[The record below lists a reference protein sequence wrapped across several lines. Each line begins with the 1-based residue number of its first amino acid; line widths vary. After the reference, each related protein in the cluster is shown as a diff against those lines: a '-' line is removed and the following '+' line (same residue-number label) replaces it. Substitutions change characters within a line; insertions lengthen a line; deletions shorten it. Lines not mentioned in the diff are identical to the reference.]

1 MATAAFDRIA
11 CGETDLRDV
20 AKDAIR
26 QAGHIAHEARA
37 FKTMA
42 VDAVEDRVA
51 ETAQRIR
58 KEPFKFVGFA
68 FAVGVPVGLALGW
81 AFRRAVTPPRPVA

>member
-1 MATAAFDRIA
+1 MATAAFNRFA
-11 CGETDLRDV
+11 CEDTDLRDV

-37 FKTMA
+37 FTTMA

-51 ETAQRIR
+51 ETALRIR
-58 KEPFKFVGFA
+58 KEPFKFVGLA
-68 FAVGVPVGLALGW
+68 FAIGVPVGLALGW
-81 AFRRAVTPPRPVA
+81 AFHRAVTPPRPAA